1 MLPSPSIAKRE
12 ESSSPRGADGD
23 YKDES
28 PELDT
33 VLQVQAGRI
42 IARVNI
48 EGQLFNAT
56 IDTGASRSFVSERV
70 IQLVGTADNV
80 RAVRTQFS
88 LAEGSKKEITKS
100 LVAKVQLDRR
110 WVKFPLLVL
119 PSIMEDVLLG
129 MDFLGGVSATL
140 QCGRVSSQLSPLNLR
155 TTTTNLV
162 LSPLSSTAFRQSP
175 NTITGGQE
183 PEPRD

>member
-70 IQLVGTADNV
+70 IQ
-80 RAVRTQFS
+80 
-88 LAEGSKKEITKS
+88 
-100 LVAKVQLDRR
+100 
-110 WVKFPLLVL
+110 
-119 PSIMEDVLLG
+119 
-129 MDFLGGVSATL
+129 
-140 QCGRVSSQLSPLNLR
+140 QCGRVSLQLSPLNLG
-155 TTTTNLV
+155 TTNLV
-162 LSPLSSTAFRQSP
+162 LSPLSTTAFRQSP

-183 PEPRD
+183 PEPLDQPEQPEHRNQEALGPINNLSPRDEATAHALRFAKHRFPKEGRSHA